1 MVELFFVFCYNMQQV
16 REYMKELD
24 NLISRINIMEQTLSN
39 EWSDD
44 EFLFHALRFQ
54 PLEKLESIIKTGY
67 IFPASQVTRKFSS
80 YDGTIKNIHLYDYD
94 DNCNL
99 GKFVSLM
106 PDEEESLEFMGFIKS
121 NLFLELKRHIP
132 VFKPIY
138 LSYSDY
144 SLLIKYSIKTNLIY
158 SYSLYELMTNKPIS
172 FDFVRNIGVYSNYYD
187 GDISSLISSVKSI
200 MDYYALTIPFYDYS
214 TDEFIYQKK

>member
-1 MVELFFVFCYNMQQV
+1 
-16 REYMKELD
+16 MKELD

-99 GKFVSLM
+99 GKFVSLT
-106 PDEEESLEFMGFIKS
+106 GI
-121 NLFLELKRHIP
+121 
-132 VFKPIY
+132 
-138 LSYSDY
+138 
-144 SLLIKYSIKTNLIY
+144 
-158 SYSLYELMTNKPIS
+158 
-172 FDFVRNIGVYSNYYD
+172 
-187 GDISSLISSVKSI
+187 LISLVCGG
-200 MDYYALTIPFYDYS
+200 AWAQTGLGVPG
-214 TDEFIYQKK
+214 